1 MYCFLQENSQK
12 HGGTTDLGMS
22 GGGGG
27 SEHGRRGRIFLST
40 QPSGRVAKG
49 KCKIAFNTDR
59 SIDFCGRIDL
69 LPPDF

>member
-22 GGGGG
+22 GGGG
-27 SEHGRRGRIFLST
+27 SKHVLSVRIFLST